1 MVLIRL
7 AHGASNY
14 VDYTTSNSQLRGKL
28 NWAAQNALVQA
39 CGHGSKVG
47 EMRGFNPGFS

>member
-1 MVLIRL
+1 M
-7 AHGASNY
+7 
-14 VDYTTSNSQLRGKL
+14 QRGKL

-47 EMRGFNPGFS
+47 SMAGDGFRGEFRAVFSPVWPSLVPQNSVF